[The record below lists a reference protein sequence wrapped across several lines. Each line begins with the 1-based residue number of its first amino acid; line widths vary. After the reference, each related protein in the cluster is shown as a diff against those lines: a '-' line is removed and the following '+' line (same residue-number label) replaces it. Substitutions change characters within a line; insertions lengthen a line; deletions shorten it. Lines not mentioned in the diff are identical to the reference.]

1 MVTAAVLAAACFLWL
16 LWSGMIPN
24 GRTDRET
31 GFSGPV
37 SINMAVSQL
46 NAAYKDRLADLQDGD
61 YHEIQFQ
68 GQGPDWHSILAVFA
82 CKISQGSEAMELSSL
97 NEDQAG
103 LLEQVFWDMVLLSP
117 RLERIEIGRAHV

>member
-46 NAAYKDRLADLQDGD
+46 NAAYKDRLADLQMG
-61 YHEIQFQ
+61 IIMR
-68 GQGPDWHSILAVFA
+68 SN
-82 CKISQGSEAMELSSL
+82 S
-97 NEDQAG
+97 
-103 LLEQVFWDMVLLSP
+103 
-117 RLERIEIGRAHV
+117 RAKALTGTQS

>member
-97 NEDQAG
+97 NEDQARPAGAG
-103 LLEQVFWDMVLLSP
+103 LLGHGFALPSSGTHRRRELL
-117 RLERIEIGRAHV
+117 